1 MKITKVETIYVD
13 EFWQMS
19 WVRIHTDSGKIG
31 LGETWY
37 LPKSVSAVI
46 HEIYAPSIIGKDP
59 KDREDIWDKL
69 FRLSGI
75 FTYSGAELRALSA
88 IDIALWDLVGQELD
102 QPIYN
107 LLGGKVRDKIKIY
120 NTVGSY
126 GKWQD
131 NEFEKKDPVGFLQSL
146 LDEGIDVVKAYYLN
160 DYAQASGGNFI
171 SSKDIKQALEPLKKQ
186 RKALGDQIEI
196 AHDGSGQWA
205 LAPAIKIGKAM
216 DEYNIFWQE
225 EMIHPLNA
233 KSHLKLASEI
243 NSPVCAAERLMTRYE
258 FREYIENGSAEIVMP
273 DLIWTG
279 GISETKKIAT
289 LADTYQTPI
298 APHDWTGPIN
308 VFACAHISMNCQNVM
323 LQETNRAYYKG
334 WYDKFIEPNIVIKE
348 GYLLAPEGPGLG
360 TKLKKSVFERPDVHV
375 EVSTKAYEWEPVG
388 FRDPDQ
394 KVKHFFS
401 PNLPKDE

>member
-1 MKITKVETIYVD
+1 M
-13 EFWQMS
+13 
-19 WVRIHTDSGKIG
+19 
-31 LGETWY
+31 
-37 LPKSVSAVI
+37 
-46 HEIYAPSIIGKDP
+46 
-59 KDREDIWDKL
+59 
-69 FRLSGI
+69 
-75 FTYSGAELRALSA
+75 
-88 IDIALWDLVGQELD
+88 
-102 QPIYN
+102 
-107 LLGGKVRDKIKIY
+107 
-120 NTVGSY
+120 
-126 GKWQD
+126 
-131 NEFEKKDPVGFLQSL
+131 GFLQSL

>member
-13 EFWQMS
+13 EFWQMC

-46 HEIYAPSIIGKDP
+46 HEIYAPSIIGKNP
-59 KDREDIWDKL
+59 MDREDIWDKL
-69 FRLSGI
+69 FKLSGI

-88 IDIALWDLVGQELD
+88 IDIALWDLTGQELG

-131 NEFEKKDPVGFLQSL
+131 NEFEKKDPVGFLMSL
-146 LDEGIDVVKAYYLN
+146 IDEGIDVVKAYYLN
-160 DYAQASGGNFI
+160 DYAEASGGNYI
-171 SSKDIKQALEPLKKQ
+171 SSKQIKEALEPLRKQ

-225 EMIHPLNA
+225 EMIHPLNS
-233 KSHLKLASEI
+233 KTHLKLATEI

-334 WYDKFIEPNIVIKE
+334 WYDKFIEPNIIVKD

-360 TKLKKSVFERPDVHV
+360 TQLKKSVFERSDVHI
-375 EVSTKAYEWEPVG
+375 EESTEYYEWEPVG

-394 KVKHFFS
+394 KISHFFS
-401 PNLPKDE
+401 PNLPKNE

>member
-13 EFWQMS
+13 EFWQMC

-46 HEIYAPSIIGKDP
+46 HEIYAPSIIGKNP
-59 KDREDIWDKL
+59 MDREDIWDKL
-69 FRLSGI
+69 FKLSGI

-88 IDIALWDLVGQELD
+88 IDIALWDLTGQELE

-131 NEFEKKDPVGFLQSL
+131 NEFEKKDPVGFLMSL
-146 LDEGIDVVKAYYLN
+146 IDEGIDVVKAYYLN
-160 DYAQASGGNFI
+160 DYSEASGGNYI
-171 SSKDIKQALEPLKKQ
+171 SSKQIREALEPLRKQ

-225 EMIHPLNA
+225 EMIHPLNS
-233 KSHLKLASEI
+233 KSHLKLATEI

-323 LQETNRAYYKG
+323 LQETNRAYYK
-334 WYDKFIEPNIVIKE
+334 
-348 GYLLAPEGPGLG
+348 A
-360 TKLKKSVFERPDVHV
+360 
-375 EVSTKAYEWEPVG
+375 VSYT
-388 FRDPDQ
+388 
-394 KVKHFFS
+394 HLT
-401 PNLPKDE
+401 LPTIYYV

>member
-13 EFWQMS
+13 EFWQMC

-46 HEIYAPSIIGKDP
+46 HEIYAPSIIGKNP
-59 KDREDIWDKL
+59 MDREDIWDKL
-69 FRLSGI
+69 FKLSGI

-88 IDIALWDLVGQELD
+88 IDIALWDLTGQELE

-131 NEFEKKDPVGFLQSL
+131 NEFEKKDPVGFLMSL
-146 LDEGIDVVKAYYLN
+146 IDEGIDVVKAYYLN
-160 DYAQASGGNFI
+160 DYSEASGGNYI
-171 SSKDIKQALEPLKKQ
+171 SSKQIREALEPLRKQ

-225 EMIHPLNA
+225 EMIHPLNS
-233 KSHLKLASEI
+233 KTHLKLATEI

-334 WYDKFIEPNIVIKE
+334 WYDKFIEPNIVVKD

-360 TKLKKSVFERPDVHV
+360 TQLKKSVFERSDVHI
-375 EVSTKAYEWEPVG
+375 EESTEPYEWEPVG

-394 KVKHFFS
+394 KISHFFS
-401 PNLPKDE
+401 PNLPKNE

>member
-46 HEIYAPSIIGKDP
+46 HEIYAPSIIGKNP
-59 KDREDIWDKL
+59 MDREDIWDKL
-69 FRLSGI
+69 FKLSGI

-88 IDIALWDLVGQELD
+88 IDIALWDLTGQELE

-131 NEFEKKDPVGFLQSL
+131 NEFEKKDPVGFLMSL
-146 LDEGIDVVKAYYLN
+146 IDEGIDVVKAYYLN
-160 DYAQASGGNFI
+160 DYSEASGGNYI
-171 SSKDIKQALEPLKKQ
+171 SSKQIREALEPLRKQ

-225 EMIHPLNA
+225 EMIHPLNS
-233 KSHLKLASEI
+233 KSHLKLATEI

-334 WYDKFIEPNIVIKE
+334 WYDKFIEPNIVVKD

-360 TKLKKSVFERPDVHV
+360 TQLKKSVFERSDVHI
-375 EVSTKAYEWEPVG
+375 EESTEPYEWEPVG

-394 KVKHFFS
+394 KISHFFS

>member
-46 HEIYAPSIIGKDP
+46 HEIYAPSIIGKEP
-59 KDREDIWDKL
+59 MDREDIWDKL

-375 EVSTKAYEWEPVG
+375 EVSTKAMSGSLLVLETQT
-388 FRDPDQ
+388 RR
-394 KVKHFFS
+394 
-401 PNLPKDE
+401 

>member
-13 EFWQMS
+13 EFWQMC

-46 HEIYAPSIIGKDP
+46 HEIYAPSIIGKNP
-59 KDREDIWDKL
+59 MDREDIWDKL
-69 FRLSGI
+69 FKLSGI

-88 IDIALWDLVGQELD
+88 IDIALWDLTGQELG

-131 NEFEKKDPVGFLQSL
+131 NEFEKKDPVGFLMSL
-146 LDEGIDVVKAYYLN
+146 IDEGIDVVKAYYLN
-160 DYAQASGGNFI
+160 DYAEASGGNYI
-171 SSKDIKQALEPLKKQ
+171 SSKQIKEALEPLRKQ

-225 EMIHPLNA
+225 EMIHPLNS
-233 KSHLKLASEI
+233 KTHLKLATEI

-334 WYDKFIEPNIVIKE
+334 WYDKFIEPNIVVKD

-360 TKLKKSVFERPDVHV
+360 TQLKKSVFERSDVHI
-375 EVSTKAYEWEPVG
+375 EESTEPYEWEPVG

-394 KVKHFFS
+394 KISHFFS
-401 PNLPKDE
+401 PNLPKNE

>member
-13 EFWQMS
+13 EFWQMC

-46 HEIYAPSIIGKDP
+46 HEIYAPSIIGKNP
-59 KDREDIWDKL
+59 IDREDIWDKL
-69 FRLSGI
+69 FKLSGI

-88 IDIALWDLVGQELD
+88 IDIALWDLTGQELE

-131 NEFEKKDPVGFLQSL
+131 NEFEKKDPVGFLMSL
-146 LDEGIDVVKAYYLN
+146 IDEGIDVVKAYYLN
-160 DYAQASGGNFI
+160 DYSEASGGNYI
-171 SSKDIKQALEPLKKQ
+171 SSKQIREALEPLRKQ

-225 EMIHPLNA
+225 EMIHPLNS
-233 KSHLKLASEI
+233 KSHLKLATEI

-334 WYDKFIEPNIVIKE
+334 WYDKFIEPNIVVKD

-360 TKLKKSVFERPDVHV
+360 TQLKKSVFERSDVHI
-375 EVSTKAYEWEPVG
+375 EESTESYEWEPVG

-394 KVKHFFS
+394 KISHFFS

>member
-1 MKITKVETIYVD
+1 MKITKVETVYVD
-13 EFWQMS
+13 EFWQMC

-46 HEIYAPSIIGKDP
+46 HEIYAPSIIGKNP
-59 KDREDIWDKL
+59 MNREDIWDKL
-69 FRLSGI
+69 FKLSGI

-88 IDIALWDLVGQELD
+88 IDIALWDLTGQELG

-131 NEFEKKDPVGFLQSL
+131 NEFEKKDPVGFLMSL
-146 LDEGIDVVKAYYLN
+146 IDEGIDVVKAYYLN
-160 DYAQASGGNFI
+160 DYAEASGGNFI
-171 SSKDIKQALEPLKKQ
+171 SSKQIKEALEPLKKQ
-186 RKALGDQIEI
+186 RKALGEQIEI

-205 LAPAIKIGKAM
+205 LTPAIKIGKAM

-233 KSHLKLASEI
+233 KSHLKLADEI

-334 WYDKFIEPNIVIKE
+334 WYDKFIEPNIVVKD

-360 TKLKKSVFERPDVHV
+360 TQLKKSVFERSDVHV
-375 EVSTKAYEWEPVG
+375 EESTEAYEWEPVG

-394 KVKHFFS
+394 KISHFFS
-401 PNLPKDE
+401 PNLPKDG

>member
-13 EFWQMS
+13 EFWQMC

-46 HEIYAPSIIGKDP
+46 HEIYAPSIIGKNP
-59 KDREDIWDKL
+59 MDREDIWDKL
-69 FRLSGI
+69 FKLSGI

-88 IDIALWDLVGQELD
+88 IDIALWDLTGQELG

-131 NEFEKKDPVGFLQSL
+131 NEFEKKDPVGFLMSL

-160 DYAQASGGNFI
+160 DYAEASGGNFI
-171 SSKDIKQALEPLKKQ
+171 SSKEIKEALEPLKKQ

-323 LQETNRAYYKG
+323 LQETNRAYCKG
-334 WYDKFIEPNIVIKE
+334 WYDKFIEPNIIVKD

-360 TKLKKSVFERPDVHV
+360 TQLKKSVFERSDVHI
-375 EVSTKAYEWEPVG
+375 EESTEPYEWEPVG

-394 KVKHFFS
+394 KISHFFS

>member
-1 MKITKVETIYVD
+1 MKIKSIETIQLKEYPLII
-13 EFWQMS
+13 
-19 WVRIHTDSGKIG
+19 WVQINTNDGFTG
-31 LGETWY
+31 LGETFFA
-37 LPKSVSAVI
+37 PNAVSEII
-46 HEIYAPSIIGKDP
+46 HNVLSPLLINNNPLDIENHWRNMFEMTNAFGYA
-59 KDREDIWDKL
+59 
-69 FRLSGI
+69 
-75 FTYSGAELRALSA
+75 GAEARAISA
-88 IDIALWDLVGQELD
+88 IDIALWDLTGQELG

-131 NEFEKKDPVGFLQSL
+131 NEFEKKDPVGFLMSL
-146 LDEGIDVVKAYYLN
+146 IDEGIDVVKAYYLN
-160 DYAQASGGNFI
+160 DYAEASGGNYI
-171 SSKDIKQALEPLKKQ
+171 SSKQIKEALEPLRKQ

-225 EMIHPLNA
+225 EMIHPLNS
-233 KSHLKLASEI
+233 KSHLKLANEI

-334 WYDKFIEPNIVIKE
+334 WYDKFIEPNIIVKD

-360 TKLKKSVFERPDVHV
+360 TQLKKSVFERSDVHI
-375 EVSTKAYEWEPVG
+375 EESTEPYEWEPVG

-394 KVKHFFS
+394 KISHFFS

>member
-13 EFWQMS
+13 EFWQMC

-46 HEIYAPSIIGKDP
+46 HEIYAPSIIGKNP
-59 KDREDIWDKL
+59 MDREDIWDKL
-69 FRLSGI
+69 FKLSGI

-88 IDIALWDLVGQELD
+88 IDIALWDLTGQELG

-131 NEFEKKDPVGFLQSL
+131 NEFEKKDPVGFLMSL
-146 LDEGIDVVKAYYLN
+146 IDEGIDVVKAYYLN
-160 DYAQASGGNFI
+160 DYAEASGGNYI
-171 SSKDIKQALEPLKKQ
+171 SSKQIKEALEPLRKQ

-225 EMIHPLNA
+225 EMIHPLNS
-233 KSHLKLASEI
+233 KTHLKLSTEI

-334 WYDKFIEPNIVIKE
+334 WYDKFIEPNIVVKD

-360 TKLKKSVFERPDVHV
+360 TKLKKSVFERSDVHI
-375 EVSTKAYEWEPVG
+375 EESTEPYEWEPVG

-394 KVKHFFS
+394 KISHFFS
-401 PNLPKDE
+401 PNLPKNE

>member
-13 EFWQMS
+13 EFWQMC
-19 WVRIHTDSGKIG
+19 WVRIHTDSGKVG

-46 HEIYAPSIIGKDP
+46 HEIYAPSIIGKNP
-59 KDREDIWDKL
+59 MDREDIWDKL
-69 FRLSGI
+69 FKLSGI

-88 IDIALWDLVGQELD
+88 IDIALWDLTGQELG

-131 NEFEKKDPVGFLQSL
+131 NEFEKKDPVGFLMSL
-146 LDEGIDVVKAYYLN
+146 IDEGIDVVKAYYLN
-160 DYAQASGGNFI
+160 DYAEASGGNYI
-171 SSKDIKQALEPLKKQ
+171 SSKQIKEALEPLRKQ

-225 EMIHPLNA
+225 EMIHPLNS
-233 KSHLKLASEI
+233 KSHLKLANEI

-258 FREYIENGSAEIVMP
+258 FREYVENGSAEIVMP

-334 WYDKFIEPNIVIKE
+334 WYDKFIEPNIVVKD

-360 TKLKKSVFERPDVHV
+360 TQLKKSVFERSDVHI
-375 EVSTKAYEWEPVG
+375 EESTEPYEWEPVG

-394 KVKHFFS
+394 KISHFFS

>member
-13 EFWQMS
+13 EFWQMC

-46 HEIYAPSIIGKDP
+46 HEIYAPSIIGKNP
-59 KDREDIWDKL
+59 MDREDIWDKL
-69 FRLSGI
+69 FKLSGI

-88 IDIALWDLVGQELD
+88 IDIALWDLTGQELG

-131 NEFEKKDPVGFLQSL
+131 NEFEKKDPVGFLMSL
-146 LDEGIDVVKAYYLN
+146 IDEGIDVVKAYYLN
-160 DYAQASGGNFI
+160 DYAEASGGNYI
-171 SSKDIKQALEPLKKQ
+171 SSKQIKEALEPLRKQ

-205 LAPAIKIGKAM
+205 LAPAIN
-216 DEYNIFWQE
+216 DYNIFWQE
-225 EMIHPLNA
+225 EMIHPLNS
-233 KSHLKLASEI
+233 KSHLKLANEI

-334 WYDKFIEPNIVIKE
+334 WYDKFIEPNIVVKD

-360 TKLKKSVFERPDVHV
+360 TQLKKSVFERSDVHI
-375 EVSTKAYEWEPVG
+375 EESTEPYEWEPVG

-394 KVKHFFS
+394 KISHFFS

>member
-13 EFWQMS
+13 EFWQMC

-46 HEIYAPSIIGKDP
+46 HEIYAPSIIGKNP
-59 KDREDIWDKL
+59 MDREDIWDKL
-69 FRLSGI
+69 FKLSGI

-88 IDIALWDLVGQELD
+88 IDIALWDLTGQELG

-131 NEFEKKDPVGFLQSL
+131 NEFEKKDPVGFLMSL

-160 DYAQASGGNFI
+160 DYAEASGGNFI
-171 SSKDIKQALEPLKKQ
+171 SSKEIKEALEPLKKQ

-334 WYDKFIEPNIVIKE
+334 WYDKFIEPNIIVKD

-360 TKLKKSVFERPDVHV
+360 TQLKKSVFERSDVHI
-375 EVSTKAYEWEPVG
+375 EESTEPYEWEPVG

-394 KVKHFFS
+394 KISHFFS

>member
-13 EFWQMS
+13 EFWQMC

-46 HEIYAPSIIGKDP
+46 HEIYAPSIIGKNP
-59 KDREDIWDKL
+59 MDREDIWDKL
-69 FRLSGI
+69 FKLSGI

-88 IDIALWDLVGQELD
+88 IDIALWDLTGQELG

-131 NEFEKKDPVGFLQSL
+131 NEFEKKDPVGFLMSL

-160 DYAQASGGNFI
+160 DYAEASGGNFI
-171 SSKDIKQALEPLKKQ
+171 SSKEIKEALEPLKKQ

-334 WYDKFIEPNIVIKE
+334 WYDKFIEPNIVVKD

-360 TKLKKSVFERPDVHV
+360 TQLKKSVFERSDVHI
-375 EVSTKAYEWEPVG
+375 EESTEPYEWEPVG

-394 KVKHFFS
+394 KISHFFS

>member
-13 EFWQMS
+13 EFWQMC

-46 HEIYAPSIIGKDP
+46 HEIYAPSIIGKNP
-59 KDREDIWDKL
+59 MDREDIWDKL
-69 FRLSGI
+69 FKLSGI

-88 IDIALWDLVGQELD
+88 IDIALWDLTGQELG

-131 NEFEKKDPVGFLQSL
+131 NEFEKKDPVGFLMSL
-146 LDEGIDVVKAYYLN
+146 IDEGIDVVKAYYLN
-160 DYAQASGGNFI
+160 DYAEASGGNYI
-171 SSKDIKQALEPLKKQ
+171 SSKQIKEALEPLRKQ

-225 EMIHPLNA
+225 EMIHPLNS
-233 KSHLKLASEI
+233 KTHLKLATEI

-334 WYDKFIEPNIVIKE
+334 WYDKFIEPNIVVKD

-360 TKLKKSVFERPDVHV
+360 TQLKKSVFERSDVHI
-375 EVSTKAYEWEPVG
+375 EESTEYYEWEPVG

-394 KVKHFFS
+394 KISHFFS
-401 PNLPKDE
+401 PNLPKNE